1 MPATP
6 GSRRAAVPGQAGFT
20 MIEVMIAI
28 VLTALGTSG
37 VVALFMVETRASS
50 FSRHG
55 TEAGVLA
62 QDEIELLRTTLA
74 PAQASTG
81 TQTAINETGIA
92 VTAGL
97 FTRSWTVTPSTSY
110 DDVVV
115 TVAWTEDGTP
125 RQIVLRS
132 RRNR

>member
-1 MPATP
+1 MPANP
-6 GSRRAAVPGQAGFT
+6 GSRRAAVRGQAGFT

-28 VLTALGTSG
+28 VLTAIGTSG

-50 FSRHG
+50 FSRHS
-55 TEAGVLA
+55 TEAGILA
-62 QDEIELLRTTLA
+62 QDEIELLRTALA
-74 PAQASTG
+74 PAQTSTG
-81 TQTAINETGIA
+81 IQTGLNEKGIA
-92 VTAGL
+92 GTAGL
-97 FTRSWTVTPSTSY
+97 FTRSWSVTPTTSY

-125 RQIVLRS
+125 RTIVLRS